1 MRNCRAE
8 HLITVTTSLSSQL
21 TYAGGV
27 CHRSEG
33 VHAPH
38 HSGQLVDTER
48 PADQG
53 ARVTQPSEPL
63 SGTLLAGGDL
73 HLHQVHPALGL
84 GRAVLRVTQ
93 DTRTARPGDSESGA
107 ALVQDV

>member
-8 HLITVTTSLSSQL
+8 HLITVSTSVSSQL

-27 CHRSEG
+27 YHRSEG

-38 HSGQLVDTER
+38 HSGLVIDTER
-48 PADQG
+48 PPGQG
-53 ARVTQPSEPL
+53 ARVTQASEPL
-63 SGTLLAGGDL
+63 SGILLAGGDL
-73 HLHQVHPALGL
+73 HLHQVHPALSL

-93 DTRTARPGDSESGA
+93 DPRTPGSGDSESGA